1 MTVTQFINSALT
13 EVDYLTT
20 ELNALDGD
28 AVGRV
33 LGAAIN
39 NSSDRYQLM
48 KVQIYLPSVDLSAQ
62 PSPGVGINLIESIDG
77 GTVYEDNDDTCY
89 GITLP
94 IEASSQ
100 VHVRIGDLYVPP
112 GYFKLEVT
120 NNTGVDFAGT
130 LNVLSYAFYTPETDV

>member
-1 MTVTQFINSALT
+1 MAVTQFINSALT

-20 ELNALDGD
+20 ELNSLDGD

-33 LGAAIN
+33 LGIAIN
-39 NSSDRYQLM
+39 NSSNRYMLM
-48 KVQIYLPSVDLSAQ
+48 KVQIQLKSVDLSAQ
-62 PSPGVGINLIESIDG
+62 VSPGVGINLIESIDG

-94 IEASSQ
+94 IEASNQ
-100 VHVRIGDLYVPP
+100 AHVRVGDLYVPP

-120 NNTGVDFAGT
+120 NNTGVDFAADT
-130 LNVLSYAFYTPETDV
+130 NILSYAFYTPETDI